1 MFNPKAPFGLLMGSL
16 QRQVADARLSDPFY
30 DSLEGLLMDL
40 KTVSIVRLVHLPS
53 ARLMMEFQI

>member
-1 MFNPKAPFGLLMGSL
+1 MDMFNPKAPLGLLTKFL

-40 KTVSIVRLVHLPS
+40 KTVSIVRSGSLYRERV
-53 ARLMMEFQI
+53 